1 MRDPPSCDHHIY
13 IYMCVHTS
21 VISQMNG
28 WKWKTSQVSYGNR
41 IESWNEPDIGNK
53 MFQSNAHSISII
65 GHPSPTLLPLLTT
78 FSFSVMPMTQT
89 TQSYRNYAGESH
101 SILRNFNDETP
112 FSVRRRHNN
121 TGVRRAN
128 EVADDIQAEAP

>member
-1 MRDPPSCDHHIY
+1 
-13 IYMCVHTS
+13 
-21 VISQMNG
+21 
-28 WKWKTSQVSYGNR
+28 
-41 IESWNEPDIGNK
+41 
-53 MFQSNAHSISII
+53 
-65 GHPSPTLLPLLTT
+65 
-78 FSFSVMPMTQT
+78 MPMTQT